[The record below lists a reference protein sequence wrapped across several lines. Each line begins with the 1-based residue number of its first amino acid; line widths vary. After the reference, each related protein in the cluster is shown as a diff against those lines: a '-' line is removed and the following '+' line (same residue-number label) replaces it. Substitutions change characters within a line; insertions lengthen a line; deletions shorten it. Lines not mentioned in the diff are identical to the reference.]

1 MLGFLVGTVCLIA
14 LVKVARRG
22 RSWGYG
28 PPWMAHGGGG
38 CAHGDHDCGP
48 WGGSPWGGRSRGRRR
63 GGWMRGGLG
72 RNFFLRA
79 AFERLDTSP
88 GQEKAIRAALEE
100 LRVVARSVRADVAST
115 RADIARAMRGD
126 LLDEDALVDVS
137 TRVTAAGEAMR
148 AAAVGA
154 LVKVHAALD
163 ERQREALAD
172 LIESGPGFGGRAGS
186 GGFPGGPYR
195 TAGVA

>member
-1 MLGFLVGTVCLIA
+1 MLGFLIGTVCLIA

-22 RSWGYG
+22 RTWGYG
-28 PPWMAHGGGG
+28 SPWMTHGGG
-38 CAHGDHDCGP
+38 CG
-48 WGGSPWGGRSRGRRR
+48 GGSSWGAGGGRGRGRRR
-63 GGWMRGGLG
+63 GGWMGGGLG

-126 LLDEDALVDVS
+126 LLDEDALSDVS

-154 LVKVHAALD
+154 LAKVHAALD
-163 ERQREALAD
+163 EQQRATLAD
-172 LIESGPGFGGRAGS
+172 LIESGPGFGGRGGY